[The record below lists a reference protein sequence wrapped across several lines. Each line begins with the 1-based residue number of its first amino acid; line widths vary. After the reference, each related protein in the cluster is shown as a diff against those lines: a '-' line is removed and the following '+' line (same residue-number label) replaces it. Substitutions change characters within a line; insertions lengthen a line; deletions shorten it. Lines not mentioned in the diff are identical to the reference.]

1 MHHQLSALHLRGTS
15 QILLPELLF
24 LSPAVGLLTHL
35 SSGASSSSLVTNLRS
50 CYTPLTQAS
59 DKNHSIIP
67 AVEIAKEFYHQRV
80 DGEHRRYGPTAL
92 SRSRSKASYWL
103 QPSSLGCIVGMAMSS
118 ESTEV
123 ASMPSICPTN
133 LMMFE
138 VICDLWSYCD

>member
-1 MHHQLSALHLRGTS
+1 MHNHHLSALQLRGTS
-15 QILLPELLF
+15 QILVPELLF

-35 SSGASSSSLVTNLRS
+35 TSGASSSSLVTNLRS
-50 CYTPLTQAS
+50 CYTPLTRAT
-59 DKNHSIIP
+59 DKNHSIVP

-103 QPSSLGCIVGMAMSS
+103 QPSSLGCIVGMALSS
-118 ESTEV
+118 ESIEV
-123 ASMPSICPTN
+123 ASMPPFCPTN
-133 LMMFE
+133 LL